1 MTPSHGRSIMVV
13 QAKMTQ
19 HKTMD
24 TKLHFIASETPE
36 AQDAL
41 QGLIKH
47 YGQHDVETCDVIVP
61 LGGDGFLLECLHNLH
76 HHGKA
81 FYGVNKGSEG
91 FLLNQSLSERLSE
104 RIPKS
109 HAITLPVLKMHATT
123 KDNETQEAIAFNE
136 IALFRQTRQTAHI
149 QIHVDNIERIDMLVA
164 DGVMVA
170 TPAGSTAYNL
180 SAHGPIIPL
189 NAPMLALTPISP
201 FRPRRW
207 RGALLPQESV
217 TTFNIL
223 DCDKR
228 PVSVSADFTEIRNVI
243 SVSIKR
249 DDDIKVKL
257 LFDPDHALEERIMR
271 EQFIS

>member
-1 MTPSHGRSIMVV
+1 MV
-13 QAKMTQ
+13 KIG
-19 HKTMD
+19 MD
-24 TKLHFIASETPE
+24 TKLHFVASETEP

-41 QGLIKH
+41 SGLVTH
-47 YGQHDVETCDVIVP
+47 YGQNTIEDCDIIVP
-61 LGGDGFLLECLHNLH
+61 LGGDGFLLECLHNYH

-91 FLLNQSLSERLSE
+91 FLLNQSISARLSD

-109 HAITLPVLKMHATT
+109 HAITIYALKMNAVTT
-123 KDNETQEAIAFNE
+123 DGNKHEAYAFNE
-136 IALFRQTRQTAHI
+136 IALFRETRQTAHI
-149 QIHVDNIERIDMLVA
+149 NIMVDGIERIDELVA

-189 NAPMLALTPISP
+189 NSPLLALTPISP

-207 RGALLPQESV
+207 KGALIPQDSV
-217 TTFNIL
+217 TEMTVL

-228 PVSVSADFTEIRNVI
+228 PVGASADFTEIRNIKHV
-243 SVSIKR
+243 SVAQSK
-249 DDDIKVKL
+249 DVKVKL

-271 EQFIS
+271 EQFKV

>member
-1 MTPSHGRSIMVV
+1 
-13 QAKMTQ
+13 
-19 HKTMD
+19 MD
-24 TKLHFIASETPE
+24 TKLHFIASNTDD

-41 QGLIKH
+41 HGLSTH
-47 YGQHDVETCDVIVP
+47 YGQNTIDECDIIVP

-91 FLLNQSLSERLSE
+91 FLLNQSISEKLSD

-109 HAITLPVLKMHATT
+109 HAITLHALEMVAKTADGGT
-123 KDNETQEAIAFNE
+123 HDAIAFNE

-149 QIHVDNIERIDMLVA
+149 KITVDGIQRIEPLVA
-164 DGVMVA
+164 DGVMLA

-189 NAPMLALTPISP
+189 NAPLMALTPISP

-207 RGALLPQESV
+207 KGALLPEKSIV
-217 TTFNIL
+217 NFDIADTS
-223 DCDKR
+223 KR
-228 PVSVSADFTEIRNVI
+228 PVGVSADFTEIRDV
-243 SVSIKR
+243 VSIKAKQSQNV
-249 DDDIKVKL
+249 KVKL
-257 LFDPDHALEERIMR
+257 LFDPDHALEERVMR
-271 EQFIS
+271 EQFTV

>member
-1 MTPSHGRSIMVV
+1 
-13 QAKMTQ
+13 
-19 HKTMD
+19 MD
-24 TKLHFIASETPE
+24 TKLHFIASETE
-36 AQDAL
+36 DAQDAL
-41 QGLIKH
+41 RGLIDH
-47 YGQHDVETCDVIVP
+47 YGQHDIGTCDIIVP

-91 FLLNQSLSERLSE
+91 FLLNQSVSERLSD

-109 HAITLPVLKMHATT
+109 HAITLNALTMTAATQDGKT
-123 KDNETQEAIAFNE
+123 HEAIAFNE
-136 IALFRQTRQTAHI
+136 VALFRQTRQTAHI
-149 QIHVDNIERIDMLVA
+149 QIHVDDIERIDMLVA

-189 NAPMLALTPISP
+189 NAPLLALTPISP

-207 RGALLPQESV
+207 KGALIPQES
-217 TTFNIL
+217 TTSFSVL
-223 DCDKR
+223 DTDKR
-228 PVSVSADFTEIRNVI
+228 PVGVSADFTEIRDVTSVI
-243 SVSIKR
+243 VCKN
-249 DDDIKVKL
+249 DDIKVKL

-271 EQFIS
+271 EQFKV